1 MRAVESRER
10 AARAAA
16 RPVVAAPPPTAS
28 SAQLDAAVDSFTSVP
43 STHAAAAAL
52 FAAHPTPRVICVGLA
67 GLAAARMSSGD
78 ALGWGDA
85 VGERRGWGRTR
96 GQEVAARGP
105 PPSSP
110 PAAFLSA
117 HAVWLWQEWAVHAH
131 ALHGSVEWAGRRVH
145 DAHHARPYHHVSI
158 DDPPLVLAAMAASA
172 AVAVAFG
179 ALSGSWSGP
188 VSALAGYWFGG
199 LSYEAAHFA
208 AHTRVRPVTRV
219 GAALRSHHAK
229 HHLAGGDRAWFAF
242 QAPFLDRALGTDAP
256 PPAGEGRVAAER
268 GRAAAAAAAVAR
280 GGR

>member
-1 MRAVESRER
+1 MRAGFRSITARTRPPMRAVESRER

-28 SAQLDAAVDSFTSVP
+28 SAQLDAAFDSVTSVP

-85 VGERRGWGRTR
+85 VGERRGRGRTR

-172 AVAVAFG
+172 AVAVAVG
-179 ALSGSWSGP
+179 AWS
-188 VSALAGYWFGG
+188 
-199 LSYEAAHFA
+199 EAAHFA

-268 GRAAAAAAAVAR
+268 GRAAAAAVAR